1 MCVTGEALPRAESA
15 EEGAAL
21 CAYPGASHSPGP
33 TGTSPGSP
41 PQEHRRA
48 TAGRSIGA
56 RRPEIRTHHHKNS
69 STRHQHPAARRLPQR
84 AAGTNNGRGLE
95 AVSPRAR
102 TRARVVGATRGS
114 LTPRGGCRHREGVVD
129 TTRGSLTPRGGYNA
143 RWCQQRASVRTT
155 RAHANN
161 ARRRSSTPQ
170 RAAPIAPIST
180 SSCQRRQRSAPAAVS
195 AGSARRPGLGAPARQ
210 HASARPGQCR
220 TQGRELGN
228 TAPHTRA
235 GSSPC
240 VRHMLRKSGS
250 LYA

>member
-1 MCVTGEALPRAESA
+1 MCVTGEALPRAESV

-33 TGTSPGSP
+33 TGASPGSP

-102 TRARVVGATRGS
+102 TRARVVGATRGLS
-114 LTPRGGCRHREGVVD
+114 TTPRGGYWRREGVVD
-129 TTRGSLTPRGGYNA
+129 IVRGLSTPRGGYNA

-161 ARRRSSTPQ
+161 ARRCSSARQ
-170 RAAPIAPIST
+170 RAAPIVPIST
-180 SSCQRRQRSAPAAVS
+180 SSCQRRQLSAPAAL
-195 AGSARRPGLGAPARQ
+195 AAPDRAHRHGSTRRPAPPHVA
-210 HASARPGQCR
+210 HKG
-220 TQGRELGN
+220 GN
-228 TAPHTRA
+228 
-235 GSSPC
+235 
-240 VRHMLRKSGS
+240 
-250 LYA
+250 